1 MTALSSAPMANL
13 AITHY
18 VEVKCGRQVIRTG
31 VPMFAFESYHP
42 LVKLEFFAI
51 LQHRAKRL
59 GPVSKLVWTAGP
71 DPTYRPPDPAK
82 PEQLGLFSGTS

>member
-1 MTALSSAPMANL
+1 MVNM

-18 VEVKCGRQVIRTG
+18 VEVTCGRKSIRTG
-31 VPMFAFESYHP
+31 VPLFAFESYHP

-59 GPVSKLVWTAGP
+59 GPVDKLVWSAGP
-71 DPTYRPPDPAK
+71 DPTYRPPDPPK
-82 PEQLGLFSGTS
+82 PEQLGLFHGTS